1 VESTRPVIAIV
12 DDDAAICR
20 ALTRLVHAV
29 GWSAVAFA
37 SAEAFLQAGVQE
49 PPDCLILDIRLP
61 GMSGIELLEHCVA
74 AGMSLPVILITAH
87 NDVQVRR
94 RAARAGAVAFLHK
107 PVDEQDL
114 LQAIRRGLGLE
125 ELKR

>member
-20 ALTRLVHAV
+20 ALTRLVHVV

-49 PPDCLILDIRLP
+49 PSDCLILDIRLP

-94 RAARAGAVAFLHK
+94 RAAAVAFLHK